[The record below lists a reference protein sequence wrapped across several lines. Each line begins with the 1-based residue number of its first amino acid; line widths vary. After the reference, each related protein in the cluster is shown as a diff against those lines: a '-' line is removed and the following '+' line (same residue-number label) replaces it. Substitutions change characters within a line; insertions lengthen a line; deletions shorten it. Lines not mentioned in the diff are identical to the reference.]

1 MKIVVA
7 IDSFKG
13 CLTSAQANEAA
24 RQGILDIMP
33 QAQVVMH
40 TMSDG
45 GEGWLDACMLEGDE
59 VVAVV
64 ISDPLLRP
72 IEARYLKRG
81 STAII
86 EIAEACGLNLLKP
99 EERNPL
105 VASSFGVGQI
115 IADAIN
121 RGCATFIVGLGGSGT
136 SDAGRG
142 MLEALKDITIPNN
155 TRFVIA
161 TDVDN
166 PLYGPY
172 GAAAVFGPQKGA
184 TAEMVKE
191 LDRQAR
197 ALADKAARLMQTDKA
212 KEPGAG
218 AAGGL
223 GYAFMQFL
231 NAERRSG
238 IELLLDLVDLDQELA
253 DADLVITGEGRADSQ
268 TLMGKAPVGIL
279 NRAKRRGIPVM
290 LIAGQVDNCEALA
303 KAGFTEVVC
312 INKKGIPLEDAM
324 KRDVAFN
331 NIKDAL
337 RLTIPR

>member
-1 MKIVVA
+1 MKVLVA

-13 CLTSAQANEAA
+13 CLTSAEANEAV

-33 QAQVVMH
+33 HAQVVIH

-45 GEGWLDACMLEGDE
+45 GEGWLDACMLERDE
-59 VVAVV
+59 VVAIV

-99 EERNPL
+99 EERDPL
-105 VASSFGVGQI
+105 VTSSFGVGQI
-115 IADAIN
+115 IADALE
-121 RGCATFIVGLGGSGT
+121 RGCTTFIVGLGGSGT

-166 PLYGPY
+166 PLYGPN

-184 TAEMVKE
+184 TPKMVKE

-197 ALADKAARLMQTDKA
+197 LFAEEAARQMKTDKA
-212 KEPGAG
+212 MEPGAG

-223 GYAFMQFL
+223 GYAFMQYL

-238 IELLLDLVDLDQELA
+238 IELLLDLVNFDQDLAL
-253 DADLVITGEGRADSQ
+253 ADLVVTGEGRADCQ
-268 TLMGKAPVGIL
+268 TLMGKAPMGIL
-279 NRAKRRGIPVM
+279 NRAKRQGVPVI
-290 LIAGQVDNCEALA
+290 LIAGQVDNRNALT
-303 KAGFTEVVC
+303 KAGFTKVVC

-331 NIKDAL
+331 NIKNAL
-337 RLTIPR
+337 RLTIPK

>member
-24 RQGILDIMP
+24 HQGILDIMP
-33 QAQVVMH
+33 QAQVVTH

-121 RGCATFIVGLGGSGT
+121 RGCTTFIVGLGGSGT

-166 PLYGPY
+166 PLYGPN

-184 TAEMVKE
+184 TTEMVEE

-238 IELLLDLVDLDQELA
+238 IELLLDLVDFDQELA
-253 DADLVITGEGRADSQ
+253 DADLVITGEGRADNQ
-268 TLMGKAPVGIL
+268 TLMGKAPMGIL
-279 NRAKRRGIPVM
+279 NRAKHRGIPVM
-290 LIAGQVDNCEALA
+290 LIAGQVDNYEALA

>member
-13 CLTSAQANEAA
+13 CLTSDQANEAA

-166 PLYGPY
+166 PLYGPN

-184 TAEMVKE
+184 TTEMVKE

-197 ALADKAARLMQTDKA
+197 ALANKAARLMQTDKA

-238 IELLLDLVDLDQELA
+238 IELLLDLVDFDQELA

-290 LIAGQVDNCEALA
+290 LIAGQVDYCEALA